1 LPQSAESKQLAVTS
15 GPASTENDQSERS
28 PLGSLPI
35 VSGHLID
42 PAGQLIHYL
51 ATDAPIGSETED
63 LEKGK
68 WTRPVSIAAISIF
81 LIVKYHQKSF

>member
-1 LPQSAESKQLAVTS
+1 
-15 GPASTENDQSERS
+15 
-28 PLGSLPI
+28 

-63 LEKGK
+63 AEKGK
-68 WTRPVSIAAISIF
+68 RARPISIAAIYNF
-81 LIVKYHQKSF
+81 VIVKRY